1 MRGKQDSL
9 PGTPDGHD
17 CELAQGYVEECGHGR
32 DGLENATLACK
43 GDEMGAGTCN
53 GDVCLVGGGDP
64 EMMYERDN
72 IWVFF
77 KQSKKAVDSA
87 AGGKADRNMGKA
99 GEADGVV
106 PAAGQQQP
114 GAILSL

>member
-1 MRGKQDSL
+1 MGDLGTKLKSVRGKQDSL
-9 PGTPDGHD
+9 PRTPDGHD
-17 CELAQGYVEECGHGR
+17 CELAQGCVEECGHGG

-64 EMMYERDN
+64 EMMYKRGN

-77 KQSKKAVDSA
+77 K
-87 AGGKADRNMGKA
+87 
-99 GEADGVV
+99 
-106 PAAGQQQP
+106 
-114 GAILSL
+114 